1 MKKLIGMLAASSM
14 FMLAACSDDESS
26 SPAAPVDS
34 GSSALVTPEF
44 CQANGLVYTVE
55 PTTGVGI
62 CTMAALSSSSFDP
75 NGGMLAASSS
85 SLNALPAES
94 SSSVAAPVASSSSV
108 APAPASSTPAP
119 ASSPAGGDE
128 PEVDDGIF
136 KIGLWDGSTGTNQVP
151 TGNKNGGYW
160 YSYTDKGNKGAS
172 TLEWDATA
180 AVGSTYSDDD
190 LSPIIAECKG
200 LCAKFNLVAGNNE
213 DCAPYVAVA
222 FNYAKS
228 DKTAADATASKGIC
242 VTYKSSMDIEV
253 DMGLGSKDESYGYN
267 LPAYILTA
275 SASAKT
281 VDITW
286 SEFKQQWEGA
296 KDLTGPE
303 AATMLAAIK
312 FQVKGSAVGED
323 EGEGTFLISK
333 VGAPGQCD

>member
-119 ASSPAGGDE
+119 ASSAPANDE
-128 PEVDDGIF
+128 PAADDGLF
-136 KIGLWDGSTGTNQVP
+136 KLGLWNGTAGDVQVP
-151 TGNKNGGYW
+151 TGNTAGGWW
-160 YSYTDKGNKGAS
+160 YSYADDLGSAITWKAELGADNDMS
-172 TLEWDATA
+172 PVIEACGGICGDFVIGAGDPDENIYPYLGIAFGYGKTNAVGDAT
-180 AVGSTYSDDD
+180 T
-190 LSPIIAECKG
+190 
-200 LCAKFNLVAGNNE
+200 
-213 DCAPYVAVA
+213 
-222 FNYAKS
+222 
-228 DKTAADATASKGIC
+228 SKGIC
-242 VTYKSSMDIEV
+242 VTYSYSGDATFAIE
-253 DMGLGSKDESYGYN
+253 LGMTQSQETKLSNALPMVE
-267 LPAYILTA
+267 LPAGTK
-275 SASAKT
+275 KT
-281 VDITW
+281 IEFTW
-286 SEFKQQWEGA
+286 SEFEQPTWATTTMTGANAAKQ
-296 KDLTGPE
+296 LSS
-303 AATMLAAIK
+303 IK
-312 FQVKGSAVGED
+312 FKFADVTGGESGSF
-323 EGEGTFLISK
+323 TIFK
-333 VGAPGQCD
+333 VGKRFQFFF